1 MNFFSYIWHKLFP
14 VNVTAIVSDL
24 QKTVNRLENAVEHH
38 SKQSDE
44 KIAKANALISQASS
58 HTAEANTAT
67 TVAANISSLINPGTP
82 TT

>member
-38 SKQSDE
+38 TAQSDV
-44 KIAKANALISQASS
+44 KTAKANALLAQATA
-58 HTAEANTAT
+58 HTVEASTAT
-67 TVAANISSLINPGTP
+67 AVATNISNLINPGSPVT
-82 TT
+82 